1 MKLLERMSKM
11 KNYKNEIIELIDI
24 IDCLLCMLD
33 LKWVSENDLRIR
45 LHELYDKII
54 NDENK
59 K

>member
-1 MKLLERMSKM
+1 M